1 MRMRRVPSPKFAV
14 VILSVMVLVA
24 IALVAGCSKDGGS
37 NITGTTSAVTGDR
50 ASHVLM
56 ARSGAD
62 IAATMKVQN
71 AHTPELMGVAGVIGT
86 GTGALPD
93 GRAAVLVLTRAEGVH
108 GIPATL
114 DGVPVDVRVVGDVRA
129 YGKPGG
135 GGTIRCG
142 TSTGRDDECAAGT
155 ISCVVLKG
163 GNKYF
168 LSNNHVFAGEN
179 AGHVGDRI
187 DAPGRYDGKPR
198 CAQTPQL
205 GTLADFQ
212 AINFSG
218 GNNTIDC
225 AIAAPAAGVQF
236 STAEAAGYTPT
247 STVVSAF
254 VGQAVK
260 KDGRTSGLTTGNVTG
275 VNVTVTVGYQ
285 TGNAVFVGQI
295 MMPGSFIRSG
305 DSGSLMVEQSTNN
318 PVGLCFA
325 GGSSASF
332 ANPIGPVLQK
342 FGATIAQ

>member
-14 VILSVMVLVA
+14 VTLSVMVVVA
-24 IALVAGCSKDGGS
+24 IALVAGCSNNGGT
-37 NITGTTSAVTGDR
+37 NITGTVSTVAGDR

-71 AHTPELMGVAGVIGT
+71 VHTPELMGVAGVIGT

-135 GGTIRCG
+135 GGTVQCG

-168 LSNNHVFAGEN
+168 LSNNHVFAAEN

-212 AINFSG
+212 TINFSG

-275 VNVTVTVGYQ
+275 INVTVTVGYQ